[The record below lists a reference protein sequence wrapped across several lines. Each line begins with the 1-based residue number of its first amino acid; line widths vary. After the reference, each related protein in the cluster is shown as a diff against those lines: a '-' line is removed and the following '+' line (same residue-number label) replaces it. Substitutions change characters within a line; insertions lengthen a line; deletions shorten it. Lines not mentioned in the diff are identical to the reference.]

1 MSSTANDEG
10 FDASAPDNIAPLVVW
25 LGSAASRGVTG
36 RVFNVHGGRISVA
49 EGWKPGP
56 EASVERRW
64 DPAELGEIIPKLVA
78 DAEPNVAMARRAARS

>member
-1 MSSTANDEG
+1 MVACFFPCHAQQPTPQSEEVKNGT
-10 FDASAPDNIAPLVVW
+10 I
-25 LGSAASRGVTG
+25 TG

-49 EGWKPGP
+49 EGWNPGP
-56 EASVERRW
+56 EASVDRRW